1 MRFSLVVGTIKRT
14 VQLDRLLG
22 SLAMQSCQD
31 FELIVVDQNRDDRV
45 LDRLKAYEGKFPI
58 VHLRSAVGLSK
69 ARNAGLGVARGDII
83 SFPDDDCW
91 YPEDLLEKVADFFSK
106 HPEFDG
112 LTGRSVDLTGED
124 TVGIYIKE
132 EGLVSLR
139 DVWRKAVAFSMFLT
153 RESTRK
159 AGGFDEGLG
168 PGAGTIYQGAEDIQ
182 YLIGVLKAGCRVFY
196 SPRIRVYHE
205 NPLVGYGPLV
215 VERGYSYG
223 SGHGRVLR
231 REGYPM
237 EAVAAALI
245 RPLGGTIL
253 SLLTGRFRKGL
264 YHFAIFRGRL
274 RGWLGG

>member
-1 MRFSLVVGTIKRT
+1 MRFSLVVATINRT
-14 VQLDRLLG
+14 VELDRLLE
-22 SLAMQSCQD
+22 SLAKQSCQD

-45 LDRLKAYEGKFPI
+45 LDRLKAYEKRFPI
-58 VHLRSAVGLSK
+58 VHLRSAIGVSR

-106 HPEFDG
+106 HPGFDG

-124 TVGIYIKE
+124 TVGRYIKD

-153 RESTRK
+153 QDSTQK

-168 PGAGTIYQGAEDIQ
+168 PGAGTIHVGAEDFQ
-182 YLIGVLKAGCRVFY
+182 YLIRVLKAGCRVFY
-196 SPRIRVYHE
+196 SPRILVYHD

-215 VERGYSYG
+215 VQRGYSYG
-223 SGHGRVLR
+223 CGHGRVLR
-231 REGYPM
+231 REGYPVGVI
-237 EAVAAALI
+237 AVALI

-253 SLLTGRFRKGL
+253 SLVTGRFQKGL
-264 YHFAIFRGRL
+264 YHFAVFRGRL
-274 RGWLGG
+274 RGWLDA

>member
-14 VQLDRLLG
+14 VELDRLLG
-22 SLAMQSCQD
+22 SLAKQSCQD
-31 FELIVVDQNRDDRV
+31 FELIVVDQNPDNRV
-45 LDRLKAYEGKFPI
+45 LDRLKAYEGRFPI
-58 VHLRSAVGLSK
+58 VHLRSTIGLSR
-69 ARNAGLGVARGDII
+69 ARNAGVAVARGDII

-91 YPEDLLEKVADFFSK
+91 YPQDLLEKVADFFSK

-112 LTGRSVDLTGED
+112 LTGRSVDLRGED
-124 TVGIYIKE
+124 TVGRYIKD

-153 RESTRK
+153 RESTQK
-159 AGGFDEGLG
+159 AGGFDEALG

-182 YLIGVLKAGCRVFY
+182 YLIRVLKAGCQVFY
-196 SPRIRVYHE
+196 SPQIRIYHQD
-205 NPLVGYGPLV
+205 PLVGYGPLV
-215 VERGYSYG
+215 VQRGYSYG
-223 SGHGRVLR
+223 CGHGRVLG

-237 EAVAAALI
+237 GFVAGALI

-274 RGWLGG
+274 RGWLGA